1 MIRNRS
7 LFYILRSRALS
18 AIVVFTLVTGLFGC
32 GGGSSSDVAGSKD
45 QAKHVILIIGDG
57 MQFEHERAYNNYLTG
72 SYESGLEHLN
82 FPYKGVSTTWDV
94 DTYNRYAFTAGAA
107 AFTDTGTDARFDPQG
122 SSGFTAVLGYDPVK
136 GGNQP
141 YNQDTTAEVNSPA
154 ALTYYGAKL
163 KRSATDTAAIP
174 ATDSASAATA
184 LGTGFKTDGGNIAWR
199 TGDPAIG
206 RLTTIAEMYRNQKKA
221 AIGVVSTV
229 PFTHATP
236 ASFVSH
242 NVNRNNYQAIAQE
255 IITSVRPDVVIG
267 GGHPTYN
274 DAAGLTGANAYQY
287 IGAVEYANLKSST
300 EYALAERRTGID
312 GGTAL
317 LTKAD
322 EAVRN
327 KQKLFGLF
335 GGVGGNFEYHNVSND
350 GSASI
355 TRGSTENPTLAQA
368 ATAALKVLN
377 QNSNGFFLMLEQGDI
392 DWANH
397 ANNYKQM
404 IGGMWDLDQAI
415 KAVEA
420 FIDQPGDDLDWSN
433 TLVIVTSDHG
443 NSFMRIDTSKKLA
456 KGKLPQQTTTAPAGY
471 VAGLSYY
478 PGQEI
483 TYGFDGKGMVDHTNE
498 PVTVYAR
505 GSGNQ
510 RFILYEGSWYPNS
523 RLVDNTHI
531 YQVMLGVLGLTDE
544 NRLPAMQF
552 VYSSDSHYGITRKD
566 FPAVGSAA
574 VDASTV
580 NKAMVAVMNALP
592 TVTLPCT
599 DNGVN
604 ACKQVSAIDFIA
616 NTGDIANRMES
627 GIQTAAASWAQFKAD
642 YFDGLTVKDKNKNTS
657 PIYLVPGNHDVSNAI
672 GYYKTMSP
680 LTDATSIA
688 EIFNRM
694 MSPAASRTKDTYS
707 YAVDK
712 VFYSKDIGGVHFV
725 FINMWP
731 DSAAR
736 AWMEAD
742 LAKVGDWTPVVIF
755 THDEP
760 PSESK
765 HFTNPNGANT
775 INGTDKFENLLVD
788 KFASATTINDAA
800 GNPVPAVKEQRE
812 LAAFL
817 KNHKNI
823 VAYFHGNDNYHQ
835 SYTYTGPD
843 NDVSLSVFRVDSP
856 MKGTFSGPDPKKLSF
871 QVVSIDGGAKNMT
884 VREYL
889 WNTNTWGAT
898 ATVSLARRS
907 K

>member
-1 MIRNRS
+1 MSRNKPLLYR
-7 LFYILRSRALS
+7 LRSRAL
-18 AIVVFTLVTGLFGC
+18 AAMIVFTMVIGLFGC
-32 GGGSSSDVAGSKD
+32 GNSSSDVAVGPD

-57 MQFEHERAYNNYLTG
+57 MQFEHERAYNDYLTG
-72 SYESGLEHLN
+72 SYDSGLEHLN

-94 DTYNRYAFTAGAA
+94 DTYNRYAFTAGASTI
-107 AFTDTGTDARFDPQG
+107 TDTGFDPQATA
-122 SSGFTAVLGYDPVK
+122 SFTVALGYDPAK
-136 GGNQP
+136 GGKLS
-141 YNQDTTAEVNSPA
+141 YNQDTTAAVNSSA
-154 ALTYYGAKL
+154 ALTYYGTKL

-255 IITSVRPDVVIG
+255 IITSVRPDVVVG
-267 GGHPTYN
+267 GGHPAYN

-287 IGAVEYANLKSST
+287 IGAAEYTTLKSSI
-300 EYALAERRTGID
+300 EYTFAERQAGVD
-312 GGTAL
+312 GGTGL
-317 LTKAD
+317 LAKAD
-322 EAVRN
+322 DAVKN
-327 KQKLFGLF
+327 KKKLFGLF

-397 ANNYKQM
+397 ADDYKKM
-404 IGGMWDLDQAI
+404 IGGMWDLDQAV

-420 FIDQPGDDLDWSN
+420 FIDQPGDDLDWDN

-471 VAGLSYY
+471 LAGLSYY

-505 GSGNQ
+505 GAGSQ
-510 RFILYEGSWYPNS
+510 RFSSYEGNWYPNT
-523 RLVDNTHI
+523 RLLDNTHI
-531 YQVMLGVLGLTDE
+531 YKVMLGTLGLTDE
-544 NRLPAMQF
+544 NRLPAMTF
-552 VYSSDSHYGITRKD
+552 LYSSDPHYGITRKD
-566 FPAVGSAA
+566 FPAVGAAA
-574 VDASTV
+574 VDASIV
-580 NKAMVAVMNALP
+580 NKAMVGVMNALP
-592 TVTLPCT
+592 TVKLPCT

-604 ACKQVSAIDFIA
+604 ACTSVGSIDFVA

-627 GIQTAAASWAQFKAD
+627 GIQSAAASWAQFKAD
-642 YFDGLTVKDKNKNTS
+642 YLDGLTVKDKNNSTA
-657 PIYLVPGNHDVSNAI
+657 PVYLVPGNHDVSNAI

-680 LTDATSIA
+680 LKDATSIT

-694 MSPAASRTKDTYS
+694 MNPTTVRTQDTYN
-707 YAVDK
+707 YATDK
-712 VFYSKDIGGVHFV
+712 VFYSKDMGGVHFM

-742 LAKVGDWTPVVIF
+742 LAKVSAWTPVVIF

-765 HFTNPNGANT
+765 HFTNPNGNNT
-775 INGTDKFENLLVD
+775 INSTDKFENLLVD
-788 KFASATTINDAA
+788 LFADATTINDAA
-800 GNPVPAVKEQRE
+800 GNPVPTLYEQRE
-812 LAAFL
+812 LEAFL
-817 KNHKNI
+817 KAHKNI

-835 SYTYTGPD
+835 AYTYQGPD
-843 NDVSLSVFRVDSP
+843 SGISLSAFRADSP
-856 MKGTFSGPDPKKLSF
+856 MKGTYSGPDPNKLSF
-871 QVVSIDGGAKNMT
+871 QVVTIDGGAKNMT

-889 WNTNTWGAT
+889 WNTKTWGTT
-898 ATVSLARRS
+898 ATVSLAPRS
-907 K
+907 N